1 MGIQQTAAPLPQ
13 TRGLKRTDEVFELA
27 GSRALPRAPERQR
40 GLWSFLTWSFVI
52 APIVTAES
60 FFAKNGH
67 TLTPADDQND
77 PSTYHDKDQLAAT
90 SDQDPTVAAAAIA
103 SDGSQEDNTDAS
115 RLVGAVRWAA
125 HNGDP
130 QHDKS
135 PTLAVARDTD
145 PASAPTGGGG
155 GGGGPSDTN
164 ATSDGTSKLQNV
176 DNVDEGSPSGSSELT
191 LSSAEI
197 SDVHNLTSSGGI
209 PDDLSQSSGGG
220 PYIELPAGGEPISV
234 QIGSLGQGL
243 LSGEIP
249 NSLPHEIAVGAST
262 DGGPIDTLVGS
273 ELGLA
278 HITSDVISTITKA
291 APDILL
297 PVGLDTVVASLK
309 DVLGFDLHVN
319 AAGGF
324 VANDLSAA
332 LDSNP
337 SQLVAAVVSTAAIPV
352 AGGLPLVG
360 VGASEELDSLLSGK
374 GLLDVGHLSDAISET
389 SSVVAAAASAVSP
402 ESSLSTN
409 LLDSGA
415 SKSTDSLLGGKGLL
429 DVGHLNDVT
438 SETSSV
444 VATVT
449 SAVSPESA
457 LITNLLDSEA
467 SKSADSL
474 LGGKGLLDVGHL
486 NDVTS
491 ETSSVVATVTSAV
504 SPESSLSTNLLVS
517 EASESAD
524 SLLGGKGLLDVGH
537 LSDAISETSSVV
549 AAAASAV
556 SPESSLSTNL
566 LDSEASKSADSLL
579 GDKGLL
585 DVGHLSDPISEP
597 SSVVATSGLSSDLGG
612 DVSATLE
619 KVSAPALSI
628 SHESGSNTNLSMVST
643 VSDAP
648 HVGIVGEATDLTP
661 GHSVD
666 FPAQPVPEGDALFSG
681 TSYTDYH
688 VALNTG
694 VSSNAVNGIS
704 DTTTTVTNSHDA
716 ASVSPVDSPNGSHA
730 SEPPAPEHHEASLT
744 QVSNAVDELSV
755 RGHSH

>member
-297 PVGLDTVVASLK
+297 PVGLDTVASLK

-449 SAVSPESA
+449 SAVSPES
-457 LITNLLDSEA
+457 
-467 SKSADSL
+467 
-474 LGGKGLLDVGHL
+474 
-486 NDVTS
+486 
-491 ETSSVVATVTSAV
+491 
-504 SPESSLSTNLLVS
+504 
-517 EASESAD
+517 
-524 SLLGGKGLLDVGH
+524 
-537 LSDAISETSSVV
+537 
-549 AAAASAV
+549 
-556 SPESSLSTNL
+556 SLSTNL

-579 GDKGLL
+579 GGKGLL

-597 SSVVATSGLSSDLGG
+597 SSVVATSGLSSDLGSTAG
-612 DVSATLE
+612 AALE
-619 KVSAPALSI
+619 KVSASGLSI
-628 SHESGSNTNLSMVST
+628 SHESGSNTNLSMVSA

-666 FPAQPVPEGDALFSG
+666 FPAQPVPEGDVLFSG

-694 VSSNAVNGIS
+694 VSSSAVNGITA
-704 DTTTTVTNSHDA
+704 TTTTVTNTHDA
-716 ASVSPVDSPNGSHA
+716 ASVSPVDTPNAAHA
-730 SEPPAPEHHEASLT
+730 SEPPAPEHHDVSLT
-744 QVSNAVDELSV
+744 QVSNAIDELSV